1 MWFKHRAW
9 IAVAGVLSLANVV
22 AIWFAAEPGEA
33 WHATTH
39 GLLAVLFGLGAQ
51 HLARRQSPITA
62 TDMMTRQELEARF
75 AKLEPQQVTQALE
88 TIAVEVERIGENQRY
103 LTKLLTE
110 RDARSPEPVRLPT
123 APRE

>member
-1 MWFKHRAW
+1 VWFKHRAW

-22 AIWFAAEPGEA
+22 AIWFAAQPGEA

-51 HLARRQSPITA
+51 HLARRQQSTIGA
-62 TDMMTRQELEARF
+62 DAITRQELEGRLAR
-75 AKLEPQQVTQALE
+75 LEPQQVTQALE

-110 RDARSPEPVRLPT
+110 RESPSPEVVRLPT
-123 APRE
+123 TPRD